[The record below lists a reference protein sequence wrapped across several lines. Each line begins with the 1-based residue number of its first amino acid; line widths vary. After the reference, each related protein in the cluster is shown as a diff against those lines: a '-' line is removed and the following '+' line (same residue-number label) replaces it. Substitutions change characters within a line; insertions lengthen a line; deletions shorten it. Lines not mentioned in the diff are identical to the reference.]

1 MDLDLPAL
9 AQEGWKGR
17 RKKVKGRDYIS
28 LRKGTREKGLGPYTD
43 ALWMQLQD
51 FGMTPQNVQ
60 NTALIQDDNAA
71 MMVAMQ
77 QQIDALQAQ
86 HKSEIK
92 RLRDNVDRRLKDLRK
107 KMKGREKKKLFW
119 KDMIREEDGASLLAF
134 FDANEAV
141 GEFVINWIIG
151 LDKKLKEVEKRINEF
166 SIMDLAGSVVCPE
179 CNEEDCISL
188 LIRCNVCGVHMAMG
202 LYPSSS

>member
-43 ALWMQLQD
+43 ELWMQLQG

-60 NTALIQDDNAA
+60 NVALVQDDNAA
-71 MMVAMQ
+71 IVAMQ

-86 HKSEIK
+86 NKSEIK
-92 RLRDNVDRRLKDLRK
+92 RLRDNVNRRLKDLRK
-107 KMKGREKKKLFW
+107 KVNEQKEKKLFW
-119 KDMIREEDGASLLAF
+119 KDVISEERGASLRDL
-134 FDANEAV
+134 DLGNEIV
-141 GEFVINWIIG
+141 MDFRINWVKR
-151 LDKKLKEVEKRINEF
+151 LDKKIEIIEKE
-166 SIMDLAGSVVCPE
+166 
-179 CNEEDCISL
+179 
-188 LIRCNVCGVHMAMG
+188 MG
-202 LYPSSS
+202 FIPA